1 MKRHSFIVTFMNV
14 MTSETEKQEFA
25 SYSDYLGA
33 FDECLI
39 YAKAELLSA
48 FNKYYVIKSIEY
60 EA

>member
-1 MKRHSFIVTFMNV
+1 MKRHGFIITFMDV
-14 MTSETEKQEFA
+14 KTSETKKQDYV

-60 EA
+60 KV